1 MSQLKKLDY
10 FISKRNELVNEY
22 NKNLPEEIYK
32 PLRDKK
38 IFVAIS
44 LSNSSS
50 DDLRFNRDDL
60 YNFMHDNGF
69 GVQVHYIP
77 VYRHHFYRQNG
88 FQNFSL
94 SNSENYFK
102 RCLSL
107 PLFPSLTKNN
117 LLEICSK

>member
-1 MSQLKKLDY
+1 M
-10 FISKRNELVNEY
+10 VNEY

-38 IFVAIS
+38 NICSYHLFPILVP
-44 LSNSSS
+44 

-88 FQNFSL
+88 FRNFSL

-117 LLEICSK
+117 LLEICSKINKWLSKSRD